1 MSEAVRRI
9 VVRRRSRHAE
19 AHHGGSWKIALAD
32 FMTALMALFLVLWM
46 ISTATPQQLQ
56 GLAEYFR
63 TPLNVAMTGGDR
75 STASTSA
82 IPGGGDDPA
91 HAKGEQ
97 ARIDLRDQTRPAEM
111 QRQFL
116 ELQRRIESTISAD
129 DSLRELRQQ
138 MRFDVTPEGL
148 RIQLLDTDPRPMF
161 HLGSDQVAPYMREL
175 LRTLAP
181 LLNDLPN
188 PLSITGHTDSVPYAN
203 GERGYSNWELSAD
216 RANASR
222 RELITGGLAP
232 DKLLR
237 VAGLGDRVPMAG
249 SHPGD
254 PVNRRITLLVLNEQ
268 AARRIRAEGEPASR
282 APLQE

>member
-1 MSEAVRRI
+1 
-9 VVRRRSRHAE
+9 
-19 AHHGGSWKIALAD
+19 
-32 FMTALMALFLVLWM
+32 
-46 ISTATPQQLQ
+46 
-56 GLAEYFR
+56 
-63 TPLNVAMTGGDR
+63 
-75 STASTSA
+75 
-82 IPGGGDDPA
+82 
-91 HAKGEQ
+91 
-97 ARIDLRDQTRPAEM
+97 
-111 QRQFL
+111 
-116 ELQRRIESTISAD
+116 
-129 DSLRELRQQ
+129 
-138 MRFDVTPEGL
+138 
-148 RIQLLDTDPRPMF
+148 MF

-222 RELITGGLAP
+222 RELISGGLAP

-268 AARRIRAEGEPASR
+268 AARRIRAESEPASR